1 MIHLLIRILRILV
14 FDREKGIFN
23 LNVSRGQSS
32 DSDVKPHKQHS
43 QALESA
49 MWEAESACL
58 QLHRHPP

>member
-1 MIHLLIRILRILV
+1 MHISENGPSSLP
-14 FDREKGIFN
+14 IF
-23 LNVSRGQSS
+23 S